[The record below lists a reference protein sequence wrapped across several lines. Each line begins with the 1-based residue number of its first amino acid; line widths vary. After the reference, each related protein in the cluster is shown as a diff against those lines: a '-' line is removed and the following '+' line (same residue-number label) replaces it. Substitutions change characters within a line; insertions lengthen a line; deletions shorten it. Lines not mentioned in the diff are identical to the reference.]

1 MVRRHD
7 EEEFEL
13 KKVQLKEQ
21 FDLLRKLMSEAQKN
35 QMLALKLRLEA
46 EGKDLKQTQTK
57 KSMEDAKVIQLD
69 KGIKTKA
76 ERDRRVKELN
86 EKNLKMFVE
95 ERKRLAMKAQKHEEQ
110 LTKRHLD
117 QLEQLDKDF
126 HKALDAEVGNYKEE
140 QLAAQPTSV
149 V

>member
-1 MVRRHD
+1 MV
-7 EEEFEL
+7 
-13 KKVQLKEQ
+13 
-21 FDLLRKLMSEAQKN
+21 EAQKQ
-35 QMLALKLRLEA
+35 QMQALKMRLDV
-46 EGKDLKQTQTK
+46 EGKDLKQNQTK

-95 ERKRLAMKAQKHEEQ
+95 ERKRLAIKAQKHEEQ
-110 LTKRHLD
+110 LTKRHQDQMDELD
-117 QLEQLDKDF
+117 REMIRTI
-126 HKALDAEVGNYKEE
+126 EIEE
-140 QLAAQPTSV
+140 AAFREDQLAAQQPSSV